1 MAKESKSVRSIKK
14 STGSKSGKSA
24 PKAAAT
30 AEKDGKL
37 KKKPAEKE
45 KKVAVTKKGETKTRT
60 PEAPAG
66 KKAPSAT
73 ASSGKKRL
81 IVSYHNLSPE
91 LLDLFK
97 KKYPTG
103 YLEYVMKINAP
114 NDKVYY
120 AVTLDTPDASYL
132 VKVDVKIDTLED
144 EDFIEPSFAEDDAVA
159 PGVDDAEDFVAGPD
173 EDIENI
179 PSEDE

>member
-1 MAKESKSVRSIKK
+1 M
-14 STGSKSGKSA
+14 
-24 PKAAAT
+24 
-30 AEKDGKL
+30 

-45 KKVAVTKKGETKTRT
+45 SKVAVSRKGETKTRST
-60 PEAPAG
+60 ETHSG
-66 KKAPSAT
+66 KKAPAT
-73 ASSGKKRL
+73 STSSGKKRL

-97 KKYPTG
+97 KKYPGG

-114 NDKVYY
+114 NDKVFY

-144 EDFIEPSFAEDDAVA
+144 EDFIEPSFADDDSVA
-159 PGVDDAEDFVAGPD
+159 PAVDDADDFVAGTD

-179 PSEDE
+179 PNEDE

>member
-1 MAKESKSVRSIKK
+1 MAKESKSGGSIKK
-14 STGSKSGKSA
+14 NTLKNPEKKS
-24 PKAAAT
+24 PKKAVASD
-30 AEKDGKL
+30 KDDKL
-37 KKKPAEKE
+37 KKKPVEKE
-45 KKVAVTKKGETKTRT
+45 KKVTVTKKEDTKSRMTGT
-60 PEAPAG
+60 
-66 KKAPSAT
+66 SASKNAT
-73 ASSGKKRL
+73 VTSASTSKKRL

-103 YLEYVMKINAP
+103 YLEYVMKITAP
-114 NDKVYY
+114 NDKVFY

-144 EDFIEPSFAEDDAVA
+144 EDFIEPSFADDDTVA
-159 PGVDDAEDFVAGPD
+159 PGVDDADDFVGAPD

-179 PSEDE
+179 PSDDE

>member
-14 STGSKSGKSA
+14 STGSKLGKSA
-24 PKAAAT
+24 PKAT
-30 AEKDGKL
+30 TVKDSKL
-37 KKKPAEKE
+37 KGKPAKKE
-45 KKVAVTKKGETKTRT
+45 NKVAVTNKGETKTRT
-60 PEAPAG
+60 PLAPEG
-66 KKAPSAT
+66 KKVSAAAT
-73 ASSGKKRL
+73 SSGKKRL

-132 VKVDVKIDTLED
+132 VKVDVKIDSLED
-144 EDFIEPSFAEDDAVA
+144 EDFLEPSFADDDTVA

-173 EDIENI
+173 ENIENI
-179 PSEDE
+179 PSDDE